1 MDRLD
6 KVELL
11 LEKTNATLD
20 RLAVSQEKTQVEL
33 RELKESMETEHAE
46 TQRSF
51 RELDAKLDKIAAEG
65 ERRSRAADKRI
76 DDLGVYVRK
85 LGEKV
90 DKLGDFY
97 GGLSEN
103 SGRHAEEFFQDAL
116 RRSLTFGDVTFDRL
130 NPNLSKTGSK
140 NCEFDIGLENGTSIA
155 LIEVKSRVREEFVEE
170 LVTKKL
176 TRFRKFY
183 PEYENYEVYLGL
195 AGFSFEKAVFDEAK
209 KYGVGVIR
217 QVGDAVQV
225 DKGRLKV
232 Y

>member
-1 MDRLD
+1 MAEIMEGH
-6 KVELL
+6 KQTQAEL
-11 LEKTNATLD
+11 
-20 RLAVSQEKTQVEL
+20 
-33 RELKESMETEHAE
+33 
-46 TQRSF
+46 
-51 RELDAKLDKIAAEG
+51 RELDAKLDRIAAEG
-65 ERRSRAADKRI
+65 EKRSRAADKQNAELRETVTEF
-76 DDLGVYVRK
+76 GR
-85 LGEKV
+85 KV
-90 DKLGDFY
+90 DKLRETVRELGEYY
-97 GGLSEN
+97 GGVSKN
-103 SGRHAEEFFQDAL
+103 IGYHAEEFFQDAL
-116 RRSLTFGDVTFDRL
+116 RKSLTFGGVKFERL

-183 PEYENYEVYLGL
+183 PEYENYKVYLGL
-195 AGFSFEKAVFDEAK
+195 AGFSFEKAVFEEAK

-217 QVGDAVQV
+217 QVGDAIRV

>member
-1 MDRLD
+1 MAELREIMAELARSQLETQVALREL
-6 KVELL
+6 KVDQAATQRSLREL
-11 LEKTNATLD
+11 K
-20 RLAVSQEKTQVEL
+20 VEL
-33 RELKESMETEHAE
+33 REMAT
-46 TQRSF
+46 
-51 RELDAKLDKIAAEG
+51 AAEK
-65 ERRSRAADKRI
+65 RSEEADAR
-76 DDLGVYVRK
+76 
-85 LGEKV
+85 V
-90 DKLGDFY
+90 DKLRETVRELGEYY
-97 GGLSEN
+97 GGVSKN
-103 SGRHAEEFFQDAL
+103 IGFHAEEFFQDAL
-116 RRSLTFGDVTFDRL
+116 RKSLTFGDVKFDRL
-130 NPNLSKTGSK
+130 NPNLNKTGSK

-176 TRFRKFY
+176 ARFRKFY
-183 PEYENYEVYLGL
+183 PEYENYKVYLGL